1 MTDEPESV
9 EARLAA
15 LEERLAA
22 LEAGRDRDAIPDP
35 GEGDLAERFWVLRG
49 LRQRMPAESGGLVY
63 AGVLRGATTPVEWQY
78 GHSTE
83 ELLALESPD
92 AESTAERLAALGS
105 PVRLRLLREVLN
117 GVTSAAELASL
128 DSMGTKG
135 QVYHHVRILTAA
147 GWLRSAG
154 RGALEVPPTRVIPLL
169 LALAAAR

>member
-1 MTDEPESV
+1 MTDESGSTE
-9 EARLAA
+9 ERLAA
-15 LEERLAA
+15 LEERVRA
-22 LEAGRDRDAIPDP
+22 LEARWAEDATSAP
-35 GEGDLAERFWVLRG
+35 EAADLAERFWVLRG
-49 LRQRMPAESGGLVY
+49 LRQRMPADAGGLVY
-63 AGVLRGATTPVEWQY
+63 AGVLRDAATPVEWQY
-78 GHSTE
+78 GHSSE

-92 AESTAERLAALGS
+92 AESTADRLAALGS

-147 GWLRSAG
+147 GWLRSVG
-154 RGALEVPPTRVIPLL
+154 RGALEVPPARVIPLL